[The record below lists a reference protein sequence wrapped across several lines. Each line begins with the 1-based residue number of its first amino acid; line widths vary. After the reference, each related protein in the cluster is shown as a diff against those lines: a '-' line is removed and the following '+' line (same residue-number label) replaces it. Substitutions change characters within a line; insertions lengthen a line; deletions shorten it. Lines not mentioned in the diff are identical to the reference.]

1 MAQIDDALP
10 NTRTTVEIPGEEE
23 LLLDQQEQIE
33 EVQTQDGPVEIE
45 MSEDGGAEISFDPK
59 AASPEG
65 GEDHSANLAEFL
77 DEGVLDPLG
86 AELFGQYTEYKESRG
101 DWEESYR
108 EGLDLLGFKYVKRT
122 EPFRGASGVTHP
134 VLAEAVTQFQAQAYK
149 ELLPSDGPVR
159 SQILGAITPEK
170 QDQANR
176 VKDFMNYQ
184 IMDQMK
190 EYEPEFDQMLFYLP
204 LSGSAFKKVYYD
216 DLLGRAV
223 SKFIPAE
230 DIVVPYSANSLDDAE
245 AVIHVVKVSQ
255 NDLRKQQV
263 AGFYK
268 DIDLGEPAMKESPL
282 KKKELE
288 LEGITQNT
296 QDDMY
301 TLLEMHVNLDLEGY
315 EDVDSTTGEPTG
327 IKLPYVVTLEEG
339 SNQILSIRRNYAAQ
353 DPLKKRINYFVHF
366 KFLPGLGFYGFG
378 LIHMIGGLSRTATVA
393 LRQLLDA
400 GTLANLPA
408 GFKQRGIRVRD
419 DAQPLQPGEF
429 RDVDAPGGNLRDA
442 FMPLPFKGPDATLLQ
457 LMGMCV
463 QTAQRFASIADSQ
476 VGDMNQAAAVGTT
489 VALLERGSRVM
500 SAIHKRL
507 YVGLK
512 NEFKL
517 LAEVFKTYMPAEYPY
532 DVPGAQKNIKVAD
545 FDDRIDVLPVAD
557 PNIFSQTQR
566 ISMAQTQLQLAQSNP
581 QIHNLYQ
588 AYRSMYEAI
597 GVKNINAI
605 LPPPEQP
612 MPMDPALEHILA
624 MSVKPFQAFPGQ
636 DHKAHIDAHLSFM
649 SLNMVQNNPPI
660 MSSLQKNILEHISL
674 MSQEQVQLEFVEEL
688 KEAQMI
694 SQQMQQAGAA
704 NPAAA
709 AGMMQNPQMMQ
720 AQQRLQQITNAIE
733 SRKAIL
739 IAELTIDYA
748 EEEQK
753 VSGEFGG
760 DPLLKLKARELD
772 LRAEENT
779 RREEEGQERL
789 NLDKMKA
796 MMNQSQFEDKQEQN
810 EELASLRAGVSL
822 AKQQMTNSNKIH
834 DFGRNFNKR

>member
-10 NTRTTVEIPGEEE
+10 NTKTTVEIPGEEE
-23 LLLDQQEQIE
+23 IIQEQEQKIE
-33 EVQTQDGPVEIE
+33 EIQSEGGPVEIE
-45 MSEDGGAEISFDPK
+45 MDEDGGAEISFDPQV
-59 AASPEG
+59 AAMEG
-65 GEDHSANLAEFL
+65 GEDHNANLAEFL
-77 DEGVLDPLG
+77 EDGVLDPIG
-86 AELFGQYTEYKESRG
+86 AELFDQYAEYKESRG

-108 EGLDLLGFKYVKRT
+108 EGLDLLGFKYTKRT

-149 ELLPSDGPVR
+149 ELLPAEGPVR
-159 SQILGAITPEK
+159 VQILGDVTAEK

-245 AVIHVVKVSQ
+245 AVIHLVKISK

-268 DIDLGEPAMKESPL
+268 DIDLGEPAVKEDPL
-282 KKKELE
+282 KEKELQ
-288 LEGITQNT
+288 LEGISQNG
-296 QDDMY
+296 QDEIY
-301 TLLEMHVNLDLEGY
+301 TLLEMHVNLDLPGY
-315 EDVDSTTGEPTG
+315 EDINPEDGEPTG
-327 IKLPYVVTLEEG
+327 IKLPYVVTIDE
-339 SNQILSIRRNYAAQ
+339 STNKILSIRRNYAAN

-378 LIHMIGGLSRTATVA
+378 LIHMIGGLSRTATAA

-408 GFKQRGIRVRD
+408 GFKARGIRVRD
-419 DAQPLQPGEF
+419 DAQPIQPGEF
-429 RDVDAPGGNLRDA
+429 RDVDAPGGNIRDS
-442 FMPLPFKGPDATLLQ
+442 FMQLPFKGPDQTLLQ
-457 LMGMCV
+457 LMGLCV
-463 QTAQRFASIADSQ
+463 QSAQRFAAIADSQ

-517 LAEVFKTYMPAEYPY
+517 LSEVFKTYMPPEYPY

-612 MPMDPALEHILA
+612 MPMDPALEHI
-624 MSVKPFQAFPGQ
+624 MSMSMKPFQAFPGQ
-636 DHKAHIDAHLSFM
+636 DHKAHIDAHLGFM

-660 MSSLQKNILEHISL
+660 LASLQKNILEHISL
-674 MSQEQVQLEFVEEL
+674 MAQEQVQLEFVQEL
-688 KEAQMI
+688 QEANQIQME
-694 SQQMQQAGAA
+694 MQQAGAM
-704 NPAAA
+704 NPAMA
-709 AGMMQNPQMMQ
+709 AGMMNNPQMMQ
-720 AQQRLQQITNAIE
+720 AQRRLQQITNAIE

-739 IAELTIDYA
+739 IAELTADYA
-748 EEEQK
+748 KEEQN

-772 LRAEENT
+772 LRAEENS
-779 RREEEGQERL
+779 RKEEEGQEKI
-789 NLDKMKA
+789 NIDKMKA
-796 MMNQSQFEDKQEQN
+796 MMNQQQHEEKLEQN
-810 EELASLRAGVSL
+810 EDLAGLRAGVSL
-822 AKQQMTNSNKIH
+822 AKQQMAQASKIN
-834 DFGRNFNKR
+834 DFGRNFKKF